1 VDHQVVTICSWRR
14 TRLRSR
20 ASTSHSSFLTA
31 GTVNTAVGEE
41 VVGFFNKDGAVEE
54 LVVGKGFKS
63 EAIDG
68 FDDVVV
74 EDAEY
79 IDDADVDRECK

>member
-1 VDHQVVTICSWRR
+1 M
-14 TRLRSR
+14 
-20 ASTSHSSFLTA
+20 
-31 GTVNTAVGEE
+31 AVGEE

-68 FDDVVV
+68 FNDVVV

-79 IDDADVDRECK
+79 IDDADGDRECK